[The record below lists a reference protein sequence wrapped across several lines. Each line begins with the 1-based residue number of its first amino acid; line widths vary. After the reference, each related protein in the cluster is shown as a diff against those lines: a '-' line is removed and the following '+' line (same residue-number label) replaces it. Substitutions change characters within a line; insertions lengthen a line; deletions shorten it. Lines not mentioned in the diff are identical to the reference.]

1 MWTLQEGVIPD
12 NVFFCTPERYMTSA
26 STFFQTVGLCEQIA
40 KLFLDMGLME
50 GLAINSEL
58 QKSELY
64 KTLKLRQLYR
74 TGDISFWHLVQAVR
88 SRECTYEQDR
98 VFGVCGLVH
107 GTIPIINY
115 DRSVQGL
122 LDDLFKAYVDDG
134 DFSACLF
141 VGGRSLTPDKD
152 ISMGYIN
159 PGAPRHDETHL
170 LVLAENGL
178 RMADVG
184 FDWVTRVYC
193 IYSYPSEG
201 KLFDWSKHFSPPLST
216 DTETQKAMA
225 SAWGMPTD
233 TMKIGKEDPMDIVIG
248 AWAAWGSMSGLG
260 TSEGG
265 ELIMK
270 AFGDEFTEAY
280 HQLVPQALLTWTKTI
295 HLTLD
300 RDDSS
305 IVLIWSAHSE
315 VQVAVVSEPVE
326 GRVMVVTPSSYAEH
340 QGRGCLICQ
349 QLPNGSIRKIGIG
362 LGKAI
367 KVASKGTFL
376 MTV

>member
-1 MWTLQEGVIPD
+1 
-12 NVFFCTPERYMTSA
+12 MTSA

-367 KVASKGTFL
+367 KAASKGTFL